1 MKSKTFLL
9 FFFSFL
15 FLIFIVPWGFPPLL
29 SPVLMV
35 CSDGFCHHTFWLLYW
50 ATFLQPTFST
60 LIPSNLPTLGRR
72 ERIEGRWN
80 VNLLRLLSDDYGHWV
95 PWSKSNLCSQGI
107 SNQESAIQQPATSNQ
122 QPAAEQQPGS
132 SSHNSLGALTFLYPL
147 KSKLSSAGKIMPL
160 PEHETKNS

>member
-80 VNLLRLLSDDYGHWV
+80 VNLLDYFLMIMGIEFLGASPTCV
-95 PWSKSNLCSQGI
+95 VRVSPTKSQQS
-107 SNQESAIQQPATSNQ
+107 SNQQPATSNLQ
-122 QPAAEQQPGS
+122 RNSSQGAAATTL
-132 SSHNSLGALTFLYPL
+132 LGL
-147 KSKLSSAGKIMPL
+147 
-160 PEHETKNS
+160 